1 MLQYA
6 LKGAKGAVSGADGT
20 FAVRT
25 DDFKPAV
32 LVVSFV
38 GMITQEVEDRGEA
51 HNLVRLRED
60 EATSRCHSG

>member
-1 MLQYA
+1 MFA
-6 LKGAKGAVSGADGT
+6 

-51 HNLVRLRED
+51 RSLKYACVK
-60 EATSRCHSG
+60 TKPPSMP